1 MPSLRHTS
9 PTVSPLAK
17 SRSASRK
24 TRWICSAV
32 RRLRMSPSLDQCSRR
47 DYHITWTNFWGA
59 DQTQC
64 SISSADSGEVG
75 GFQAVRSHRHAVRV
89 SDRREGGIV
98 NSKEQIGF
106 VLKGR
111 RDGAEADHDAPETD

>member
-59 DQTQC
+59 DQVFPPSPHRPLSLLLHLTRWSLRVVEGRPPRHRRDERQERLIVLVWRVGVC
-64 SISSADSGEVG
+64 FESGE
-75 GFQAVRSHRHAVRV
+75 
-89 SDRREGGIV
+89 
-98 NSKEQIGF
+98 
-106 VLKGR
+106 
-111 RDGAEADHDAPETD
+111 